1 MDPNSSVIKRLWCIW
16 VNMVVIMVVFSIY
29 SSSRHILIT
38 ILIYGNII
46 YGTCPKSSYT
56 RVSDK
61 LAYAN
66 SADLME
72 QFDQGLHYTVFAIR
86 LSISGNNCMELSV

>member
-1 MDPNSSVIKRLWCIW
+1 MVILY
-16 VNMVVIMVVFSIY
+16 MVHVLKV
-29 SSSRHILIT
+29 H
-38 ILIYGNII
+38 
-46 YGTCPKSSYT
+46 T

-72 QFDQGLHYTVFAIR
+72 QFDQGLHYTVFAIC
-86 LSISGNNCMELSV
+86 LSISGNNCMELSVRKFRKFTVCCLCISSHVLLECY